1 MRSSQAHKHRF
12 LHAGLMPPVQCDL
25 HRFELP
31 PPRYGP
37 RCTSTQIFHITR
49 PGAQVEVCS
58 HSDAL
63 GCLWETC
70 SSGNKRPCISLLQE
84 GLESRSFPNILG
96 SVTLRV
102 QGLGAQVVPPK
113 LTTWGRRNLH
123 TSGRT
128 RGAGGAFP
136 GPRPGYPGA
145 RPPAGLEGGGLSRP
159 RKSGSEPELPH
170 PRGQPRVQEAV
181 PPRPA
186 APFKPA
192 APAGA
197 GAARGALPA
206 PHAPALPSPLCQRFT
221 DGITNKLVACYVE
234 EDMRD
239 CVLVRVYGERTE
251 LLVDRESEVR
261 NFQLLRAHGCA
272 PKLYCTFQNG
282 LCYEYM
288 RGVALGPEHI
298 REPRLFRLIALEMA
312 KIHTIHANGSLPKP
326 TLWHKIHNYFA
337 LVKNEINPSLSV
349 DVPEVGVL
357 ERELVWLKEHLPQ
370 LDSPVVFCH
379 NDLLCKNIIY
389 DSSKGHVRFIDY
401 EYAGYN
407 YQAFDIG
414 NHFNEFAGVN
424 EVDYSRYPARET
436 QLLWLRYYLQAQK
449 GTAVTPREV
458 ERLYVQVNKFALA
471 SHFLWA
477 LWALI
482 QNQFST
488 IDFDFLRY
496 AVIRFNQYFKVK
508 PQVAALEMPK

>member
-1 MRSSQAHKHRF
+1 MAAPPSAPVPRSPFYLR
-12 LHAGLMPPVQCDL
+12 
-25 HRFELP
+25 
-31 PPRYGP
+31 
-37 RCTSTQIFHITR
+37 R
-49 PGAQVEVCS
+49 PA
-58 HSDAL
+58 
-63 GCLWETC
+63 
-70 SSGNKRPCISLLQE
+70 
-84 GLESRSFPNILG
+84 
-96 SVTLRV
+96 
-102 QGLGAQVVPPK
+102 
-113 LTTWGRRNLH
+113 
-123 TSGRT
+123 
-128 RGAGGAFP
+128 P
-136 GPRPGYPGA
+136 GPQCSWGMEER
-145 RPPAGLEGGGLSRP
+145 
-159 RKSGSEPELPH
+159 
-170 PRGQPRVQEAV
+170 
-181 PPRPA
+181 A
-186 APFKPA
+186 A
-192 APAGA
+192 AGA
-197 GAARGALPA
+197 GCREPPGPLRAAAVPCFGIFVHQDDILPGALRLIQELR
-206 PHAPALPSPLCQRFT
+206 PHWKPEQVQTKRFT

-251 LLVDRESEVR
+251 LLVDRENEVR

-288 RGVALGPEHI
+288 RGMALGPEHI

-326 TLWHKIHNYFA
+326 TLWHKMHSYFT
-337 LVKNEINPSLSV
+337 LVKNEISPSLST
-349 DVPEVGVL
+349 DVPKIEVL
-357 ERELVWLKEHLPQ
+357 ERELAWLKEHLSQ

-389 DSSKGHVRFIDY
+389 DSTKGHVRFIDY

-424 EVDYSRYPARET
+424 EVNYCRYPVRET
-436 QLLWLRYYLQAQK
+436 QLQWLRYYLQAQK
-449 GTAVTPREV
+449 GMAVTSREV

-471 SHFLWA
+471 SHFFWA

-488 IDFDFLRY
+488 INFDFLRY

-508 PQVAALEMPK
+508 PQVSALEMPK

>member
-1 MRSSQAHKHRF
+1 M
-12 LHAGLMPPVQCDL
+12 
-25 HRFELP
+25 
-31 PPRYGP
+31 
-37 RCTSTQIFHITR
+37 
-49 PGAQVEVCS
+49 
-58 HSDAL
+58 
-63 GCLWETC
+63 
-70 SSGNKRPCISLLQE
+70 
-84 GLESRSFPNILG
+84 
-96 SVTLRV
+96 
-102 QGLGAQVVPPK
+102 
-113 LTTWGRRNLH
+113 
-123 TSGRT
+123 
-128 RGAGGAFP
+128 
-136 GPRPGYPGA
+136 
-145 RPPAGLEGGGLSRP
+145 
-159 RKSGSEPELPH
+159 
-170 PRGQPRVQEAV
+170 EA
-181 PPRPA
+181 A
-186 APFKPA
+186 
-192 APAGA
+192 AGA
-197 GAARGALPA
+197 GRGAPPGPPRAAAVPCFGISVDPDDILPG
-206 PHAPALPSPLCQRFT
+206 ALRLIRELRPLWKPERVRTKRFT

-234 EDMRD
+234 EDMQD

-326 TLWHKIHNYFA
+326 TLWHKIHSYFA
-337 LVKNEINPSLSV
+337 LVKNEINPRTIKIFEGEVALPSRSLEIIHVDRTRLCSVCEQERRKCFLWAAGSGGLRDRGVVHPQIRIFTPALDLPSHTQGAGAGSHTHSSSGRSLSA

-357 ERELVWLKEHLPQ
+357 ERELAWLKEHLPQ

-436 QLLWLRYYLQAQK
+436 QLQWLRYYLQAQK
-449 GTAVTPREV
+449 GAAVAPREV

-482 QNQFST
+482 QSQFST

-496 AVIRFNQYFKVK
+496 AVIRLNQYFKVK
-508 PQVAALEMPK
+508 PQVSALEMPK

>member
-1 MRSSQAHKHRF
+1 MA
-12 LHAGLMPPVQCDL
+12 
-25 HRFELP
+25 
-31 PPRYGP
+31 
-37 RCTSTQIFHITR
+37 
-49 PGAQVEVCS
+49 
-58 HSDAL
+58 
-63 GCLWETC
+63 
-70 SSGNKRPCISLLQE
+70 
-84 GLESRSFPNILG
+84 
-96 SVTLRV
+96 
-102 QGLGAQVVPPK
+102 VPPSAS
-113 LTTWGRRNLH
+113 LPCSPFYL
-123 TSGRT
+123 
-128 RGAGGAFP
+128 
-136 GPRPGYPGA
+136 
-145 RPPAGLEGGGLSRP
+145 RPPAPCPQCSWGMEEKAVASAGCREAPGPPRAAAVPCFGISVDQDDILPGALRLIQELRPHWQPEQVRTKCLVVHVTLLSGVPPHALRAP
-159 RKSGSEPELPH
+159 AARALPGVGASLCPPELLLLD
-170 PRGQPRVQEAV
+170 G
-181 PPRPA
+181 
-186 APFKPA
+186 
-192 APAGA
+192 
-197 GAARGALPA
+197 
-206 PHAPALPSPLCQRFT
+206 RFT

-251 LLVDRESEVR
+251 LLVDRENEVR

-288 RGVALGPEHI
+288 RGMALGPEHI

-326 TLWHKIHNYFA
+326 TLWHKMHNYFT
-337 LVKNEINPSLSV
+337 LVKNEVSPSLSA
-349 DVPEVGVL
+349 DVPTVEVL
-357 ERELVWLKEHLPQ
+357 EQELAWLKEHLSQ

-389 DSSKGHVRFIDY
+389 DSAKGHVRFIDY

-424 EVDYSRYPARET
+424 EVDYCRYPGRET
-436 QLLWLRYYLQAQK
+436 QLQWLRYYLQAQK

-458 ERLYVQVNKFALA
+458 EQLYVQVNKFALA
-471 SHFLWA
+471 SHFFWA

-482 QNQFST
+482 QSQFST

-508 PQVAALEMPK
+508 PQVWALEMPK

>member
-1 MRSSQAHKHRF
+1 
-12 LHAGLMPPVQCDL
+12 
-25 HRFELP
+25 
-31 PPRYGP
+31 
-37 RCTSTQIFHITR
+37 
-49 PGAQVEVCS
+49 
-58 HSDAL
+58 
-63 GCLWETC
+63 
-70 SSGNKRPCISLLQE
+70 
-84 GLESRSFPNILG
+84 
-96 SVTLRV
+96 
-102 QGLGAQVVPPK
+102 
-113 LTTWGRRNLH
+113 
-123 TSGRT
+123 
-128 RGAGGAFP
+128 
-136 GPRPGYPGA
+136 
-145 RPPAGLEGGGLSRP
+145 
-159 RKSGSEPELPH
+159 
-170 PRGQPRVQEAV
+170 
-181 PPRPA
+181 
-186 APFKPA
+186 
-192 APAGA
+192 
-197 GAARGALPA
+197 A

-337 LVKNEINPSLSV
+337 LVKNEINPSLSA
-349 DVPEVGVL
+349 DVPEAGVL

>member
-1 MRSSQAHKHRF
+1 MA
-12 LHAGLMPPVQCDL
+12 
-25 HRFELP
+25 
-31 PPRYGP
+31 
-37 RCTSTQIFHITR
+37 
-49 PGAQVEVCS
+49 
-58 HSDAL
+58 
-63 GCLWETC
+63 
-70 SSGNKRPCISLLQE
+70 
-84 GLESRSFPNILG
+84 
-96 SVTLRV
+96 
-102 QGLGAQVVPPK
+102 VPPSAP
-113 LTTWGRRNLH
+113 LPCSPFYLRRQAPCPQCSWGMEEKAAA
-123 TSGRT
+123 
-128 RGAGGAFP
+128 GAGCREPP
-136 GPRPGYPGA
+136 GPRGPPPSRALAYPWTTTTSS
-145 RPPAGLEGGGLSRP
+145 PAPCAS
-159 RKSGSEPELPH
+159 SGSCDRIGSPSKFG
-170 PRGQPRVQEAV
+170 PRSCLWRKQPGMGTCSFCWSGRSSM
-181 PPRPA
+181 
-186 APFKPA
+186 
-192 APAGA
+192 
-197 GAARGALPA
+197 L
-206 PHAPALPSPLCQRFT
+206 RFT
-221 DGITNKLVACYVE
+221 DGITNKLVACYVD

-251 LLVDRESEVR
+251 LLVDRENEVR

-288 RGVALGPEHI
+288 QGMALGPEHI

-326 TLWHKIHNYFA
+326 ILWHKIHNYFT
-337 LVKNEINPSLSV
+337 LVKNEINPSLSA
-349 DVPEVGVL
+349 DVPKVEVL
-357 ERELVWLKEHLPQ
+357 EQELAWLKEHLSQ

-389 DSSKGHVRFIDY
+389 DSTKGHVRFIDY

-424 EVDYSRYPARET
+424 EVDYCLYPSRET
-436 QLLWLRYYLQAQK
+436 QLQWLRYYLQAQK
-449 GTAVTPREV
+449 GMAVTPREV

-482 QNQFST
+482 QSQFST

-508 PQVAALEMPK
+508 PQVSALEMPK